1 MADTAYD
8 QQLQQAQK
16 TFDEGKF
23 SDAESILQ
31 GMSPDDLKIYCNL
44 VMVQY
49 LQGELDIEQAIAK
62 LAPPSDSSDV
72 ATNSNNRKNGAAKAR
87 NITLLYEGHETA
99 FYNRAVLY
107 ARAGLI
113 LEAAA
118 ILRSI
123 LAMSK
128 YISLKVLTYSL
139 CLLHTVTRPAP
150 KLGGSSRSKE
160 DEDLIQSVL
169 NERMEDITKD
179 AELLA
184 LVTAAFADSSSVHE
198 AFKNSNNNPME
209 QSIYLNNLG
218 VFLMGDGKIG
228 TAALCFSKAME
239 TSGQQPSSQFIQ
251 QPVAYNAALCALLN
265 EDYEEAIKHLLSVQ
279 AVMRISPLFWVRF
292 AEAAIG
298 LVQRH
303 FRARQREEYERQQS
317 AFSALLQTGKVYANF
332 EFMLLPGA
340 ATVTGPM
347 QEPLKDSPAYTA
359 AEQQAAVAIRNALFL
374 LIPKGHSLSSALDA
388 FPEMAQVLQH
398 ASLYWVALELFRKNY
413 QATNEVGEQ
422 LLNTHE
428 KHPLPTTV
436 HATLLSYMVEA
447 LIHLNDP
454 SCALKVL
461 RRASLSSLINN
472 PATES
477 VDVAQRSRLEVLF
490 INLAVT
496 HVLTGSWN
504 QAHVIMDSVLAKLYE
519 AAPSASNEY
528 RPEREALFAYQMLAI
543 FLDLAQ
549 GNQEKAAEWL
559 TKLNWPY

>member
-1 MADTAYD
+1 MADAAYD
-8 QQLQQAQK
+8 QQLHQAQEA
-16 TFDEGKF
+16 FDAGKF
-23 SDAESILQ
+23 SDAEGILE

-49 LQGELDIEQAIAK
+49 LQGKLDIEQAITK
-62 LAPPSDSSDV
+62 LAPPSGSSDV
-72 ATNSNNRKNGAAKAR
+72 MTRGNYKKNSAPKTR

-99 FYNRAVLY
+99 FYNCAVLY
-107 ARAGLI
+107 ARAGLV
-113 LEAAA
+113 LEASA

-128 YISLKVLTYSL
+128 HISLKVLTYSL

-150 KLGGSSRSKE
+150 KLGGSFRSKE

-169 NERMEDITKD
+169 NDRMEEITKD

-184 LVTAAFADSSSVHE
+184 LVTAAFSDSSSVHE
-198 AFKNSNNNPME
+198 VFKNTSNNPIE

-218 VFLMGDGKIG
+218 VFSMGDGKVS
-228 TAALCFSKAME
+228 AATLCFSKAME
-239 TSGQQPSSQFIQ
+239 VSGQQPNSEFIQ
-251 QPVAYNAALCALLN
+251 QSVAYNAALCALLH

-279 AVMRISPLFWVRF
+279 AIMRISPLFWVRF

-298 LVQRH
+298 LVQRNYH
-303 FRARQREEYERQQS
+303 ARQREEYERQQS

-340 ATVTGPM
+340 AAIAGPAD
-347 QEPLKDSPAYTA
+347 EPPKDSSVHAA
-359 AEQQAAVAIRNALFL
+359 AEHQAAVAIRNALFL

-388 FPEMAQVLQH
+388 FPEAAQILQH

-413 QATNEVGEQ
+413 QVANEVGEQ

-428 KHPLPTTV
+428 KHPLPSTV
-436 HATLLSYMVEA
+436 HATLLSYMVEV

-454 SCALKVL
+454 SCALRVL
-461 RRASLSSLINN
+461 RRASLSSLINSQS
-472 PATES
+472 TES
-477 VDVAQRSRLEVLF
+477 VDAAQRSRVEVLF

-504 QAHVIMDSVLAKLYE
+504 QAHMVMDSVLGKLYE
-519 AAPSASNEY
+519 VAPSASTEY

-549 GNQEKAAEWL
+549 GNQEKASEWL
-559 TKLNWPY
+559 NKLNWPY